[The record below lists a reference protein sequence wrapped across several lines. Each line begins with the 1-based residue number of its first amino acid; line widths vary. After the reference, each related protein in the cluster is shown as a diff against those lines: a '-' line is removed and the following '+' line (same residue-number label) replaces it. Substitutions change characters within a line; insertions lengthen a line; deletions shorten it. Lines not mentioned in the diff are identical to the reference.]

1 MDDRA
6 GRPPDNEAMQR
17 VATVDDWASR
27 FARLTS
33 GFPLSARL
41 GIRAAARFVPEL
53 VKVPMLLAA
62 AAETTGDATPG
73 RPDPP
78 LTCVPS
84 AEWRGGSAD
93 VVVVGSGAGGAVVAK
108 VLAEAGMDVVV
119 VEEGRRHTAEE
130 FRRTSTFDRFRT
142 LYRDSGATVALGLPP
157 VVLPLGRGVGGTTL
171 VNSGTCFRTPD
182 RVLRRWREQ
191 WGVPTDEFPE
201 LLDAVERMLHVAP
214 QPLDVLGRNGL
225 LAIAGASSLGWD
237 AQPLNRNAPGCA
249 GSCQCAVGCPRNA
262 KNGVHLN
269 ALPDACRAGARIVTE
284 ARVTRV
290 ITARR
295 RAEGVLIRRPDGSS
309 FVLRAPLVVVAAG
322 ATETPPL
329 LRRSGL
335 GGQPGLG
342 RGMAVHPATTVAGRF
357 DEPVNSSRGVLQ
369 SVGIERFHD
378 EGILIEAT
386 TGPAG
391 LVTFPLPGTGR
402 ELRHELDNRHHLA
415 YLGAMVADAPAGQ
428 VLGRHRPVITY
439 QLTRAD
445 AGKLRKAM
453 VEMGRVLFAAGATEV
468 LTGLDRHPRAS
479 TVEELAEI
487 VGTTPAKALRVAAFH
502 PTGTARMGADGQRA
516 PVDVTGRLRGV
527 YGVYIADGSCLPTCP
542 EVNPQ
547 VTIMAVA
554 MAVAN
559 GIRSTS

>member
-1 MDDRA
+1 MND
-6 GRPPDNEAMQR
+6 
-17 VATVDDWASR
+17 R
-27 FARLTS
+27 FARLTK

-41 GIRAAARFVPEL
+41 GIRLLPALAKAPR
-53 VKVPMLLAA
+53 LLAA
-62 AAETTGDATPG
+62 LPEITGDTGPG

-78 LTCVPS
+78 LTCICS
-84 AEWRGGSAD
+84 TEWRGAATD
-93 VVVVGSGAGGAVVAK
+93 VVIVGSGAGGAVVAK

-130 FRRTSTFDRFRT
+130 FRKTSTFDRFRE

-157 VVLPLGRGVGGTTL
+157 ILLPLGRGVGGTTL

-182 RVLRRWREQ
+182 NVLNRWRRD

-201 LLDAVERMLHVAP
+201 LLDAVERMLQVAP
-214 QPLDVLGRNGL
+214 QPQDVLGRNGL
-225 LAIAGASSLGWD
+225 LALTGARKLGWE
-237 AQPLNRNAPGCA
+237 AQPLNRNAPGCV

-269 ALPDACRAGARIVTE
+269 ALPDACRAGARIITE

-290 ITARR
+290 ITTRN

-309 FVLRAPLVVVAAG
+309 FVLRAPIVVVAAG

-335 GGQPGLG
+335 GGHPVLG
-342 RGMAVHPATTVAGRF
+342 RGMAVHPATSVAGRF
-357 DEPVNSSRGVLQ
+357 EEPVNSSKGVLQ
-369 SVGIERFHD
+369 SVGIEQFHR

-386 TGPAG
+386 AGPAG
-391 LVTFPLPGTGR
+391 LVTFPLPGTGQ
-402 ELRHELDNRHHLA
+402 ELQRELDNRDRLG
-415 YLGAMVADAPAGQ
+415 YLGAMIADAPAGQ
-428 VLGRHRPVITY
+428 VHGRHPRITY
-439 QLTRAD
+439 QLTRTD

-468 LTGLDRHPRAS
+468 LTGLEHRPRARTIDQLDDIVTS
-479 TVEELAEI
+479 TS
-487 VGTTPAKALRVAAFH
+487 TKALRVAAFH
-502 PTGTARMGADGQRA
+502 PTGTVRMGADGRRA
-516 PVDVTGRLRGV
+516 PVDVSGRLRGV
-527 YGVYIADGSCLPTCP
+527 YGVYIADASLLPTCP

-547 VTIMAVA
+547 VTIMALA
-554 MAVAN
+554 MAVARR
-559 GIRSTS
+559 IRSAS